1 MKVTSLV
8 YAAMATS
15 VLGQNSTSDDVPS
28 GCSLGSSATAT
39 AQSDLDKYSG
49 CETIVGNLTITGALG
64 SAALAGVK
72 KIDGSLR
79 IYNATSLG
87 SFAADSVKEIT
98 GALNMQDLTILTT
111 ASFGALEEVDTI
123 NLITLPAIST
133 FNTNLQS
140 ANNIVVSDTSL
151 ESVEGFGSLKEVN
164 VLNINNNR
172 YLNSFKSS
180 LESVSGALQFASNAD
195 ETAVSFDNLIWAN
208 NITLRDVQNAS
219 FAKLESVNASL
230 GFINNTISTLNL
242 THLSKVGQSL
252 SVVSND
258 DLTQLSF
265 LNLTS
270 VGGGLVVANNT
281 NLKTID
287 GLKNVQTVGGAIDI
301 TGNFTTL
308 DLSSL
313 KSVRGG
319 ATFNTVSGNFS
330 CSPLKSLQSKG
341 AIQGDS
347 FVCKNGATSTSISM
361 SSRSR
366 SSSASSSASA
376 TVTARS
382 NDTASTSST
391 KTKKSKGAAAQE
403 VFPAGSFFGAVAAVA
418 VALLWWGRRNNSSII
433 YLLQLFLP
441 LFYWEKNYKR

>member
-1 MKVTSLV
+1 MKLSTLLYGAVVSSV
-8 YAAMATS
+8 YA
-15 VLGQNSTSDDVPS
+15 QNSTSSDDEVPS
-28 GCSLGSSATAT
+28 GCSLGTSSTAT
-39 AQSDLDKYSG
+39 AQADLDKFSG
-49 CETIVGNLTITGALG
+49 CKTIVGNLTITGSLG
-64 SAALAGVK
+64 SAALANVQ

-133 FNTNLQS
+133 FKTNLQS

-172 YLNSFKSS
+172 YLNSFNSS

-195 ETAVSFDNLIWAN
+195 ETTVSFDNLIWAN
-208 NITLRDVQNAS
+208 NITMRDVQNIS
-219 FAKLESVNASL
+219 FAKLQSVNSSL
-230 GFINNTISTLNL
+230 GFINNTVSHLNL
-242 THLSKVGQSL
+242 TKLGKIGQTLAVISNKNLDQLDFHNLS
-252 SVVSND
+252 
-258 DLTQLSF
+258 
-265 LNLTS
+265 S

-281 NLKTID
+281 GLKVID
-287 GLKNVQTVGGAIDI
+287 GLSNVATIGGAIDI
-301 TGNFTTL
+301 TGNFTSL

-319 ATFNTVSGNFS
+319 ATFDTKSGNFS

-347 FVCKNGATSTSISM
+347 FVCKNGATSTSM
-361 SSRSR
+361 SLSSKSSSASKS

-376 TVTARS
+376 SAGSS
-382 NDTASTSST
+382 NDTNAVISSTKT
-391 KTKKSKGAAAQE
+391 KTKKSKGAAAQD
-403 VFPAGSFFGAVAAVA
+403 VVPVGSFFGAVAAVA
-418 VALLWWGRRNNSSII
+418 VALL
-433 YLLQLFLP
+433 
-441 LFYWEKNYKR
+441 